1 MMYNLDIS
9 STTGDDSVIE
19 QHEASLKPCV
29 GYVVVVYRGNLCRI
43 CGCSVLRYDKLT
55 YEVKQYSAD
64 IDSTF
69 MISTVNDKVN
79 IHPTHMCQKCKH
91 LTENFKKVNSIPT
104 ISALDW
110 LPHSAINCS
119 TCLRA
124 EQVRK
129 GGRPKRAAK
138 SGYGRPKTT
147 KTLDDIM
154 KLDPRRPIPSS
165 VEDCVLV

>member
-1 MMYNLDIS
+1 MYNLDIS
-9 STTGDDSVIE
+9 STTSDDSVIE
-19 QHEASLKPCV
+19 QHEASLKT
-29 GYVVVVYRGNLCRI
+29 LCRI
-43 CGCSVLRYDKLT
+43 CGCSILRYDKVT

-79 IHPTHMCQKCKH
+79 IHPTHMCQKCKYR
-91 LTENFKKVNSIPT
+91 TENFKKVNSIPT

-110 LPHSAINCS
+110 LPHSTINCS

-124 EQVRK
+124 KKVRK
-129 GGRPKRAAK
+129 GGRPKKAAK
-138 SGYGRPKTT
+138 SGYGHPKTD

-154 KLDPRRPIPSS
+154 
-165 VEDCVLV
+165 